1 MPRYHVRWPPEG
13 YQIAQRT
20 VTINGQEA
28 LRYFLQRLSD
38 ASENGWQD
46 VGGPYKQRGSAME
59 RLRREAERDVRQH
72 RMAGDEIWH
81 DLDERLGLPQPE
93 AHDH

>member
-20 VTINGQEA
+20 VEVDGEEA
-28 LRYFLQRLSD
+28 LRYFLQRLTGD
-38 ASENGWQD
+38 GWQD
-46 VGGPYKQRGSAME
+46 IGGPYKQRGSAME
-59 RLRREAERDVRQH
+59 RLRREHEREVRAH

-81 DLDERLGLPQPE
+81 DKYDRLGLPQPE
-93 AHDH
+93 VKD